1 MGAADSGGQLILF
14 STPARSAEH
23 QAQVARRRRRARA
36 DRRGTTRMITRV
48 ESLAEQAEREERACR
63 LHGDML
69 GARAAHDRAVGAR
82 RAAQILRA
90 GPGGVSALID
100 GSHPEA
106 A

>member
-1 MGAADSGGQLILF
+1 MGAADAVGQLILF

-23 QAQVARRRRRARA
+23 QAQVLRQRRRARV
-36 DRRGTTRMITRV
+36 DRRGRTRMIARV
-48 ESLAEQAEREERACR
+48 ESLAEQAEREERSCR
-63 LHGDML
+63 RHGDML

-90 GPGGVSALID
+90 GPDGVGALLD